1 MHADSDSAST
11 GKRLDTWKAIS
22 AFFSRDERTVKRWEA
37 TRGLPVHRIPGQG
50 RANVYAYTH
59 ELAAW
64 LKSADHLPD
73 DPIHPA
79 GAVNGVAPL
88 PHDVAMD
95 TAAPSSP
102 IAPSNSSSRL
112 VRSRRHMTF
121 GFAAAAMLPIA
132 VGGLLVFAARTH
144 VPARAPPAPAVPA
157 THQVNPQAQELYLD
171 GMYEWNKRTAGSL
184 RRAVD
189 EFSRALVA
197 DPDFAEAYVGLANA
211 YLLLREYSTMPE
223 AEAYAKAEQ
232 AARRALALNDKLS
245 GAHAALGFINMFWHW
260 DARGARSEFERA
272 IALDPGSAMT
282 HHWYATS
289 LLAMHDFPAALAEIE
304 RARQLDPQ
312 SDPILADRGL
322 ILFHNGQRQ
331 NAVQGLM
338 ELEASNPTFLS
349 PHLYLANIYLVE
361 GDDRGYLAESR
372 TAAQLLHDDKLTQLA
387 DAAQHGFAT
396 GARRGMLE
404 AMLAMQ
410 QRWYAQGD
418 ESAFEL
424 ARTYAWLGNK
434 GEALRYLQIA
444 CEKHE
449 SGVVS
454 VRNYP
459 EFVALQSDPAYQ
471 RILDQAGLQGGK

>member
-37 TRGLPVHRIPGQG
+37 TRGLPVHRVPGQG

-59 ELAAW
+59 ELTAW
-64 LKSADHLPD
+64 LQSADHVPG
-73 DPIHPA
+73 DPIYPPA
-79 GAVNGVAPL
+79 GANGLATSPTPVVA
-88 PHDVAMD
+88 
-95 TAAPSSP
+95 TAAVEP
-102 IAPSNSSSRL
+102 APAPAPPESAPPQ
-112 VRSRRHMTF
+112 RRMAL
-121 GFAAAAMLPIA
+121 GFAAMAAVPIA
-132 VGGLLVFAARTH
+132 VGGLLLFGTRIH
-144 VPARAPPAPAVPA
+144 EPARALPPTSA

-171 GMYEWNKRTAGSL
+171 GMYEWNKRTPESL

-189 EFSRALVA
+189 EFSQALVA
-197 DPDFAEAYVGLANA
+197 DPNFADAYVGLANA

-232 AARRALALNDKLS
+232 AARHALALNDKLS
-245 GAHAALGFINMFWHW
+245 GAHAALGFIDMFWHW

-312 SDPILADRGL
+312 SEPILADRGL
-322 ILFHNGQRQ
+322 ILFHNGQRE
-331 NAVQGLM
+331 NAVQVLKD
-338 ELEASNPTFLS
+338 LTTSNPAFLS

-361 GDDRGYLAESR
+361 GDDRGYLTELH
-372 TAAQLLHDDKLTQLA
+372 TAAQLLHDDKLTQLV
-387 DAAQHGFAT
+387 DAAQNGYAT
-396 GARRGMLE
+396 GARRGMFE
-404 AMLAMQ
+404 AMLAVQ
-410 QRWYAQGD
+410 QRRYAQGD

-424 ARTYAWLGNK
+424 ARTYAWLGNQ

-459 EFVALQSDPAYQ
+459 EFAALQSEPGYQ
-471 RILDQAGLQGGK
+471 QVLAQAGLQGGK